1 MDSNTSVEII
11 SSVQRLRSVISFPLQ
26 KKSLLFNKMASFNS
40 FMIRSQE
47 SISLQGIFGNDDTQY
62 DILPISNLGTN
73 YSLVYGM
80 NFEFSAAI
88 CCITALRNNTFVSIK
103 NPDRRLIQ
111 LLTPQNHT
119 GNLTFVIEELENIQI
134 YGQNLLNVNI
144 ESSDVVSV
152 VCGANNSINSL
163 RIHLP
168 PIERCVTS
176 YVVPCLDKRR
186 VPSGEMHIRIIKFYP
201 LLPGTINII
210 INGAQDNKINQE
222 KSIDDSFNVTADK
235 PFCVRSHIRK
245 WKNVDGQATFVDDN
259 YHTILVNESLPNFC
273 QNGTQVTICLYNV
286 VQKCLPVQKLRSLF
300 SKFDYHITTCRVC
313 MCVCAGGGGSLE
325 R

>member
-1 MDSNTSVEII
+1 MDSNTSVEMI
-11 SSVQRLRSVISFPLQ
+11 SSVQRIRSVISFPLQ
-26 KKSLLFNKMASFNS
+26 KESLRFNKMASFNS

-88 CCITALRNNTFVSIK
+88 CSITALRNNTFVSIK

-134 YGQNLLNVNI
+134 YGQNLLRVNI

-152 VCGANNSINSL
+152 VCGTNNSINSL
-163 RIHLP
+163 RVHLP

-176 YVVPCLDKRR
+176 YVVPCFDKRR
-186 VPSGEMHIRIIKFYP
+186 VPSGEMHIRIIKFYS

-210 INGAQDNKINQE
+210 INGAHDNKINQE

-235 PFCVRSHIRK
+235 PLCVRSHIRK
-245 WKNVDGQATFVDDN
+245 WKNVDGQSTFVDDN
-259 YHTILVNESLPNFC
+259 YHTILVNESLLDFC
-273 QNGTQVTICLYNV
+273 QNSSQVTICLNNV
-286 VQKCLPVQKLRSLF
+286 FLKCLQVQKLRSLF
-300 SKFDYHITTCRVC
+300 SKKRGSTTIEI
-313 MCVCAGGGGSLE
+313 GPPGIFIF
-325 R
+325 